1 MRNVLLAVTA
11 TLAVAIS
18 AAPAAA
24 QYDQGTSFA
33 PSTNPSAS
41 TNFRSGHP
49 GDGNFGGRGDMRRRA
64 RTDVVLDW
72 YGGEWAR
79 YNNRSWD
86 ADSYNDWWHDRP
98 DRAYPRWVTQNQG
111 CERKWFSG
119 DILHC

>member
-11 TLAVAIS
+11 TLAVAVS

-41 TNFRSGHP
+41 TNFRSGHS

>member
-11 TLAVAIS
+11 ALAAAVS

-24 QYDQGTSFA
+24 QYYQGTSFA
-33 PSTNPSAS
+33 PSTASSAS
-41 TNFRSGHP
+41 TNFRFSQS
-49 GDGNFGGRGDMRRRA
+49 GDGRYDGRRDMRRRG

-72 YGGEWAR
+72 YGGDWAR

-119 DILHC
+119 DMLHC

>member
-11 TLAVAIS
+11 TLAAAVS

-24 QYDQGTSFA
+24 QYYQGTSFA
-33 PSTNPSAS
+33 PSTTLSAS
-41 TNFRSGHP
+41 ANFRSGFS
-49 GDGNFGGRGDMRRRA
+49 GDGHNGRGDMRRRA

-72 YGGEWAR
+72 YGGDWAR

-119 DILHC
+119 DVLHC

>member
-1 MRNVLLAVTA
+1 MRNVLLAAGA
-11 TLAVAIS
+11 TFALAIS

-24 QYDQGTSFA
+24 QSYQATGFA
-33 PSTNPSAS
+33 PSAAPPSAS
-41 TNFRSGHP
+41 FGTARSG
-49 GDGNFGGRGDMRRRA
+49 DGGWDGHHRA
-64 RTDVVLDW
+64 RTEVLLNW

-111 CERKWFSG
+111 CERRWFSG
-119 DILHC
+119 DVLHC